1 MTNRAGIANTSIKGG
16 YIFKQA
22 AANPI
27 TTTDSSRDKPTIYAT
42 KYFTN
47 IRIIND
53 QLKDISNHLDGNHGY
68 PYEHCVGKTSN
79 YPLEIVEK
87 IKHRLIRKGF
97 TVELKLS
104 DNTYTYLFI
113 S

>member
-1 MTNRAGIANTSIKGG
+1 MLILSLLINSIFLC
-16 YIFKQA
+16 YI
-22 AANPI
+22 
-27 TTTDSSRDKPTIYAT
+27 IYRICKAMLFT

-47 IRIIND
+47 IRMIND

>member
-1 MTNRAGIANTSIKGG
+1 ML
-16 YIFKQA
+16 F
-22 AANPI
+22 
-27 TTTDSSRDKPTIYAT
+27 T